1 MADES
6 VGKIYLDLGINQN
19 GLSRELNGLG
29 TSLKSQIG
37 KIGAMAAAAFSAK
50 KIFDFGKQAVEIASD
65 LDEVQNVVDT
75 AFGNMSYKMEQF
87 ADVAIKQFGISQ
99 LSAKRTGSTFM
110 AMAKG
115 MDLPAESA
123 SNMALQLTGLSADIA
138 SFYNISQELAET
150 KLKSVFTGETETL
163 KDLGIVM
170 TQANLQAFALS
181 KGITKNIQD
190 MSQAEQVQLRY
201 AFVMKQTELA
211 QGDFSKTSGSWA
223 NQTRILSESW
233 KEFLGTLGV
242 GIKNVLTPLIQWL
255 NVAMQKVIQTTNVIK
270 SVINSMRGISDSE
283 NENAKS
289 GAAMSDSLS
298 DIGTSAD
305 KTAKK
310 IKKSL
315 MGFDELNIL
324 TQNTAENSDE
334 VSNSLGNIPA
344 PDLMSIDL
352 SDRGTTSLE
361 LPSDEIEKQL
371 SNIVK
376 AIEPT
381 IDSLKRLW
389 NEGLSKLGKFSCE
402 NLKLFYAD
410 VLKPI
415 GKWVLGEGLP
425 RFFNILNDG
434 IKNMKLE
441 RLNKSFDK
449 FYKQISRFSIGI
461 FKGLLEFVDKFLKP
475 VSEWTVNVAI
485 PSFLDSLSAAM
496 ARVDFTI
503 INDALSR
510 LFSNL
515 ANFTIETGGGLLYIL
530 NNVLVPLAA
539 WSISEL
545 LPAFLNTLSEIF
557 SVLTEVCAA
566 LAPTAEKI
574 FEVFLR
580 PIAEW
585 TGGVIIEVLEILTD
599 LFHGISDWIKNNQE
613 KFVVMT
619 ELVLAFF
626 AAWKAKQLLSDSK
639 IIEDAIKGVILVVTN
654 FKTALNNLLTPTN
667 LLIAGFAT
675 LAVGILELIKNWDK
689 MSGLSRAVTVF
700 GAVAAAATAAAIA
713 VAVFHTSWSVGV
725 AAATIAAGIAL
736 IIGTQA
742 SIKKATD
749 SNEYMSVPMMA
760 KGGIVTQPTLAM
772 VGERGREAVMPLEN
786 NTGWIDELAGK
797 LSLLINNSNVGN
809 NTSNTG
815 TANVVLELNG
825 TELGRVIVDTVK
837 SYQRQVGAVV
847 L

>member
-29 TSLKSQIG
+29 ISLKSQIG
-37 KIGAMAAAAFSAK
+37 KIGAMAAVAFSAK
-50 KIFDFGKQAVEIASD
+50 KIFDFGKQAVEIASN

-334 VSNSLGNIPA
+334 VSNSLGNISA
-344 PDLMSIDL
+344 PDLI
-352 SDRGTTSLE
+352 GT
-361 LPSDEIEKQL
+361 
-371 SNIVK
+371 SNIDIKVNDNVTETVGQIQEVMGRFKNWYITNFKSIFDDFGEKLRPQLDRLEENLIVVFSDIQRWCEPFGNWFKNQFTPLLQTAAVTIGNILIGLFDTFNTVFSDIWNVAVRPGVENFLTNILPMFTDFHTRTVEVFGLLFNEVK
-376 AIEPT
+376 QIFDA
-381 IDSLKRLW
+381 LW
-389 NEGLSKLGKFSCE
+389 AEAAVPAMELFTHIWTDAWQVIKAKYDEYAAPIFE
-402 NLKLFYAD
+402 NLK
-410 VLKPI
+410 
-415 GKWVLGEGLP
+415 
-425 RFFNILNDG
+425 
-434 IKNMKLE
+434 
-441 RLNKSFDK
+441 
-449 FYKQISRFSIGI
+449 
-461 FKGLLEFVDKFLKP
+461 
-475 VSEWTVNVAI
+475 TAI
-485 PSFLDSLSAAM
+485 VTA
-496 ARVDFTI
+496 
-503 INDALSR
+503 
-510 LFSNL
+510 
-515 ANFTIETGGGLLYIL
+515 
-530 NNVLVPLAA
+530 
-539 WSISEL
+539 SEL
-545 LPAFLNTLSEIF
+545 LLSHWEN
-557 SVLTEVCAA
+557 
-566 LAPTAEKI
+566 
-574 FEVFLR
+574 FLR
-580 PIAEW
+580 PIFDSCIKAIRELWDNHLKGFFEKVLDFIGTLIEEGLNIYNKFLAPVVKWIQTVMYPIVLLAINNIIKIFGILAGSIIDRIGDVITVLKGFLTFWSGVFTGDLTKVAE
-585 TGGVIIEVLEILTD
+585 G
-599 LFHGISDWIKNNQE
+599 
-613 KFVVMT
+613 
-619 ELVLAFF
+619 
-626 AAWKAKQLLSDSK
+626 
-639 IIEDAIKGVILVVTN
+639 IKGV
-654 FKTALNNLLTPTN
+654 FK
-667 LLIAGFAT
+667 
-675 LAVGILELIKNWDK
+675 
-689 MSGLSRAVTVF
+689 
-700 GAVAAAATAAAIA
+700 
-713 VAVFHTSWSVGV
+713 GV
-725 AAATIAAGIAL
+725 ADFIKDTFLTVIRLAAHTINDFIDKINFLIEKGGSILASFGIDVDFK
-736 IIGTQA
+736 IPKIP
-742 SIKKATD
+742 
-749 SNEYMSVPMMA
+749 EFA